1 MPDRDKGTEALG
13 ITPNGNLLPADAAKA
28 VGELDRRVT
37 RLEDALAS
45 VQDTG
50 LLEERVCERVT
61 RRLERSTGGGT
72 ESRHLLVGAGQH
84 LLPAALN
91 LVRDASDSTSAQFH
105 GEQAGRPWFLYDL
118 YAEGRAIVRMYLDR
132 RYRLPWFTRVVPLVL
147 LVAILTSSVWFP
159 GTSISVVGTIIDKV
173 VDLLLA
179 FCAFKILSR
188 EARRYRAALGEIP
201 ADYRP

>member
-1 MPDRDKGTEALG
+1 MPDRDQGTEALG
-13 ITPNGNLLPADAAKA
+13 TAPNGNLLPAEAAKA
-28 VGELDRRVT
+28 VGDLQRRVT

-50 LLEERVCERVT
+50 LLEERVCERVA
-61 RRLERSTGGGT
+61 RRLERGAREA

-84 LLPAALN
+84 LLPTALH
-91 LVRDASDSTSAQFH
+91 LMRDASGSTAEPLP
-105 GEQAGRPWFLYDL
+105 GEQQGRPWFLYDL

-132 RYRLPWFTRVVPLVL
+132 RYRLPWLPRVVPLIL
-147 LVAILTSSVWFP
+147 LAAILTSSVWFP
-159 GTSISVVGTIIDKV
+159 GTSISVVGTIIDKA

-201 ADYRP
+201 ADSRP